1 MAYTYIYEQDGDD
14 FSCLGLCGRLSDSLC
29 RFEEIANGM
38 SELTLEHPIDSEG
51 RFALL
56 VPGRILKATVPVRN
70 IPELDPD
77 TLEYVTTVQKWY
89 VRSDATRLERT
100 VFNKRDDQVTAD
112 KDNADEGE
120 DTKKYDKKK
129 LKILKK
135 GTRVTVVADYGDLHP
150 EYRIR
155 VGKVTGYIDKTA
167 LRDKVT
173 SSYSGAAGSAASL
186 NDFYERAEPSW
197 KCKEQLFRIYDVVRQ
212 DDKVVAMAR
221 HIFYDNAYTLST
233 YNATGNPSLST
244 VLSGIR
250 NNRCG
255 SCQTVFHT
263 NVKGTRS
270 GAHYENKNIVEVLLD
285 PEEGVAARWGADL
298 IRDNYDCYL
307 IDDAGYDRGVC
318 LEYGHDLLGVEYSV
332 NWENVVTHVR
342 PVGETEA
349 GKPLY
354 LTGSKGMVVSS
365 KADRYPFAHVAVL
378 PVSEARVQ
386 KGVMTT
392 AEARSKLQAAA
403 NALLASGVDE
413 PEVNVAVRFA
423 QLGETEEYAAYKGLK
438 NLFLFDYVRV
448 RNNRLKIDARARVT
462 RIVWDCRLERL
473 DEVELGSVR
482 DLTPKVAGFQ
492 LASGINGGKIAPGTI
507 TSAGLEDDIINVRH
521 MQADSVNAQAIQA
534 RQITSE
540 HIAVGGIKAE
550 NIEAQAITTEKLAA
564 NTISAGMLSAM
575 NAVIQQLDAGHVEA
589 QTLEAAFATLA
600 VLEAGSASFDRA
612 TVAHLVAEALN
623 LQFGTAG
630 NVFIQ
635 NLQVAYAQ
643 MVSAAIGNLCLKA
656 SDGHYYNIDVGTD
669 GTVTATQ
676 ATVTEG
682 EITAGQT
689 AGGRAILETTI
700 TAEQMNTGSLL
711 ATYALVNRI
720 DAARIDVD
728 TLVSRQAFIDKLNTS
743 LIQNNQFI
751 QMVVGDEVETAMV
764 DATPAVL
771 RIDSSRGTVFKDN
784 QVNTVLSVI
793 IYYGPNRIED
803 TTSLRTHFGNGA
815 YLQWEWLRLDDER
828 FGILSG
834 SDSRLSDGGFRLTLT
849 PTDVDTKVTFRCS
862 LITS

>member
-1 MAYTYIYEQDGDD
+1 MAYTYVYEQDSDD
-14 FSCLGLCGRLSDSLC
+14 FACLGLCGRLDDTVC
-29 RFEEIANGM
+29 RFEEVANGM
-38 SELTLEHPIDSEG
+38 SELTLEHPIDQER

-56 VPGRILKATVPVRN
+56 SPGRILKAAVPVRN

-77 TLEYVTTVQKWY
+77 TQEYVTTVQKWY

-100 VFNKRDDQVTAD
+100 VYNKRDDQVAAD
-112 KDNADEGE
+112 KANAGDDE
-120 DTKKYDKKK
+120 DKKKYDKKK

-173 SSYSGAAGSAASL
+173 ATYSGPGGSSSL
-186 NDFYERAEPSW
+186 NDFYERSEPSW
-197 KCKEQLFRIYDVVRQ
+197 KCKEQLFRIYSAVRE
-212 DDKVVAMAR
+212 DEKVVVHAR

-233 YNATGNPSLST
+233 YDATGNPSLST
-244 VLSGIR
+244 VLKGLK

-255 SCQTVFHT
+255 SCQTEFHT

-270 GAHYENKNIVEVLLD
+270 GAHYENRNLVEALLD

-349 GKPLY
+349 GKSLY
-354 LTGSKGMVVSS
+354 LSGNKGMVISS
-365 KADRYPFAHVAVL
+365 KADRYPFAHVAAL
-378 PVSEARVQ
+378 PVREARVQ
-386 KGVMTT
+386 KGIMTT
-392 AEARSKLQAAA
+392 VEARAKLQAAA
-403 NALLASGVDE
+403 DALLATGVDE
-413 PEVNVAVRFA
+413 PEVTVAVRFA
-423 QLGETEEYAAYKGLK
+423 QLGETEEYAEYKGLK
-438 NLFLFDYVRV
+438 NLFLFDCVRV
-448 RNNRLKIDARARVT
+448 RSSRLKVDVSTRVT
-462 RIVWDCRLERL
+462 RIVWNCRLERL
-473 DEVELGSVR
+473 EEVELGTVR
-482 DLTPKVAGFQ
+482 DLSPRIAGYQ
-492 LASGINGGKIAPGTI
+492 LAGGINGSKIAPGTI

-564 NTISAGMLSAM
+564 SAITTGMLAAM
-575 NAVIQQLDAGHVEA
+575 NAVIGQLDAGHVEA
-589 QTLEAAFATLA
+589 QTLDAAFATLA

-612 TVAHLVAEALN
+612 TVQHLVAEALN
-623 LQFGTAG
+623 LEFGTAG
-630 NVFIQ
+630 NVFIR

-643 MVSAAIGNLCLKA
+643 MVSAAVGNLCLKA
-656 SDGHYYNIDVGTD
+656 SDGNYYNIDVAAN

-676 ATVTEG
+676 ATITEG
-682 EITAGQT
+682 EISTGQT
-689 AGGRAILETTI
+689 TGGRAILETTI
-700 TAEQMNTGSLL
+700 TAEQMNTSSLL
-711 ATYALVNRI
+711 ATYVLVNRI
-720 DAARIDVD
+720 DTARIDVD
-728 TLVSRQAFIDKLNTS
+728 TLISRQAFIDKLNTS

-751 QMVVGDEVETAMV
+751 QMVVGDEVETAMQ

-784 QVNTVLSVI
+784 QVNTVLSVVI
-793 IYYGPNRIED
+793 HYGPNRIED
-803 TTSLRTHFGNGA
+803 TTTLRAHFGSGA

-828 FGILSG
+828 FGILSS
-834 SDSRLSDGGFRLTLT
+834 SDSRLSDGGFKLTLT